1 MPWCPR
7 SSVKGTEPSAVS
19 HRLRLAYCGCRQHAR
34 QYAKAISS
42 CSLVF
47 ALFLSFHLSFALS
60 PGSSWHTTCGGQAKG
75 RLLMLASLPPSHADW
90 RAAAASQGEA
100 ITRLFLS
107 HGASRAGCS
116 MGHTPPIARDTAH
129 TSRVK
134 HAMVSAQRRV
144 WLKAA
149 DREPLPP
156 TEVR

>member
-1 MPWCPR
+1 M
-7 SSVKGTEPSAVS
+7 
-19 HRLRLAYCGCRQHAR
+19 
-34 QYAKAISS
+34 
-42 CSLVF
+42 
-47 ALFLSFHLSFALS
+47 
-60 PGSSWHTTCGGQAKG
+60 
-75 RLLMLASLPPSHADW
+75 LMLASLPPSHADW
-90 RAAAASQGEA
+90 RAAVASQGEA

-134 HAMVSAQRRV
+134 QAMVPAQRRV